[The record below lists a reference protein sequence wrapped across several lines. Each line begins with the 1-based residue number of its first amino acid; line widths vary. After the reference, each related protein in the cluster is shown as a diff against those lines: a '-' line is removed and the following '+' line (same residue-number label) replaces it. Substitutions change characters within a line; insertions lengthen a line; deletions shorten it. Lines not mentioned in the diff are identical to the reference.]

1 MTFSLRFGKQLD
13 DGLPDITYASRTMEY
28 KFLKRARIHSLGNY
42 SMKKL
47 HKAFLGG
54 GGIAEGETAKCRGI

>member
-42 SMKKL
+42 SMKKTSQGL
-47 HKAFLGG
+47 SG